1 MVHPEYRILRENQ
14 DAAINDSLTAI
25 YPATEGVQQGRM
37 RSLTDQA
44 LRIMG
49 ASPPAELL
57 PAEVTADL
65 DLPELAAAIRY
76 LHRPPP
82 DADVEKILEGKHPCQ
97 IRLAFEELLAHYMS
111 LRSLRALAKNEA
123 AIALAKGDAE
133 IADFLEYCRSS

>member
-65 DLPELAAAIRY
+65 ACPSWLRRFDTCIGRRRMRMSKRFSKENILARFAW
-76 LHRPPP
+76 
-82 DADVEKILEGKHPCQ
+82 
-97 IRLAFEELLAHYMS
+97 LLKSCSHIS
-111 LRSLRALAKNEA
+111 
-123 AIALAKGDAE
+123 
-133 IADFLEYCRSS
+133 